1 MFFIFTILFL
11 LLEIQGTNC
20 ESIRKVQL
28 ECLVGWYAF
37 GLTGYQNQ
45 DYNANK
51 RIYSF
56 CLFCYNN
63 QNFTKLHFEICRNN
77 FEIGQGHEPNTTY
90 KVTPCY
96 ELVHAAESCKKFS
109 INPTVK

>member
-1 MFFIFTILFL
+1 MLLIQIIMILVLTFNA
-11 LLEIQGTNC
+11 TNC
-20 ESIRKVQL
+20 ENIREVQL
-28 ECLVGWYAF
+28 ECPVGWRAF
-37 GLTGYQNQ
+37 IFTGYQNQ
-45 DYNANK
+45 DERANK
-51 RIYSF
+51 NLHSF